1 MSSLPD
7 ALQVNTTN
15 TIARLDQWLQTM
27 RGVGGY
33 RGPISHWWENS
44 LIYCGPMADW
54 RYEGILCGYI
64 NLYRASG
71 QIIWLERARRAGD
84 DLVAAQLHSGKFR
97 SSAFQQGPLEGGT
110 PHEAAV
116 DVGLLELAKLL
127 QELDDETWLS
137 YFETACRNIERYLLA
152 ELWDGTGFRD
162 QPWNQVFVP
171 NKNATI
177 AEALILFE
185 ALSGRD
191 VGAYLDGVAKII
203 LSSQVQSGLRSG
215 ATIHL
220 GTERHRLSIGLYTAR
235 SMCGLLR
242 IYERHPKEE
251 WLEAISRALDFL
263 RGLFSPHGL
272 YFGRYQ
278 DGGLI
283 ANPRL
288 IAGSGDILRLMIW
301 GRKYG
306 FGSDEDVA
314 ALVELF
320 IRAQLPS
327 GSIPTGYGFAERG
340 SHHEHKGPPEFRD
353 VLPVVGWCDKVL
365 RGLSLLSPAMRDDIK
380 ASNETTELVCSWKG
394 KECKYIENEN
404 EICLSKESNGQVLYY
419 WQKSKIF
426 PEIYA
431 L

>member
-1 MSSLPD
+1 MD
-7 ALQVNTTN
+7 ELQVNIAD

-33 RGPISHWWENS
+33 RGPISHWWETS

-54 RYEGILCGYI
+54 RYEGIICGYI

-71 QIIWLERARRAGD
+71 QIIWLERARHAGD
-84 DLVAAQLHSGKFR
+84 DLVAAQLPSGKFR
-97 SSAFQQGPLEGGT
+97 NSAFQQGPMEGGT

-116 DVGLLELAKLL
+116 DAGLLELAQLL
-127 QELDDETWLS
+127 REVGDETWLT

-152 ELWDGTGFRD
+152 ELWNGTGFRD
-162 QPWNQVFVP
+162 QPWNQVLVP

-191 VGAYLDGVAKII
+191 MSTYLDGAAKII
-203 LSSQVQSGLRSG
+203 LSAQVQSGLRSG

-220 GTERHRLSIGLYTAR
+220 GTGPHRLSIGLYTAR

-242 IYERHPKEE
+242 IYERQPKEE
-251 WLEAISRALDFL
+251 LLDAVSRALNFL

-272 YFGRYQ
+272 YFGLYQ
-278 DGGLI
+278 DGSLI

-301 GRKYG
+301 SCKYG
-306 FGSDEDVA
+306 LGSDEEVA

-320 IRAQLPS
+320 IRSQLPS

-340 SHHEHKGPPEFRD
+340 GHHEHEGLPEFRD
-353 VLPVVGWCDKVL
+353 VLSVVGWCDKVL
-365 RGLSLLSPAMRDDIK
+365 RALSLLSPQMRLDIQ

-394 KECKYIENEN
+394 KECKYLENEN
-404 EICLSKESNGQVLYY
+404 EICLSNESNGQVLYN
-419 WQKSKIF
+419 WQKNKNF
-426 PEIYA
+426 PDIYA